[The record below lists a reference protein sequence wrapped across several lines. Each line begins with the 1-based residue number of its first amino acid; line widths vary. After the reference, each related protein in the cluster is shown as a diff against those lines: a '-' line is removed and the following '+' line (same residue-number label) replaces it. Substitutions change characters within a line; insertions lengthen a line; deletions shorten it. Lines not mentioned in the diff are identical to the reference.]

1 MLDHL
6 LDKFGEK
13 DKIILHKMIKASLE
27 NDDEADLAHRV
38 FKSGPQIAKEV
49 RQDDA
54 YAHVGGEKR
63 PPYGVETPRSTA
75 QGLPAESTKTQLD
88 GQSGYVDSEM
98 PKSSPANYGMKMMMK
113 NGWRPGQGLG
123 ARGDGI
129 TEPVL
134 LADQLVP
141 DRKDYNPGVGSRERM
156 EYQVTQ
162 RKSSAANQAIN
173 AQELHTGST
182 LHVTAGHSTDE
193 NKSSTTGSAKSDGE
207 AWECLFDRDP
217 LLFES
222 RLRYPNSYC
231 NGW

>member
-1 MLDHL
+1 MPSLRSEMLDHL

-38 FKSGPQIAKEV
+38 FKSLTALEGIQETLATLAETANTASTTNALIASDTARAKTQGPQIAKEV
-49 RQDDA
+49 QQDDA
-54 YAHVGGEKR
+54 YTHVGGEKH

-75 QGLPAESTKTQLD
+75 QGLPVESTKTQLD
-88 GQSGYVDSEM
+88 SQSGYVDSEM

-134 LADQLVP
+134 SADQLVP

-162 RKSSAANQAIN
+162 RTSSAANQASN
-173 AQELHTGST
+173 AQVS
-182 LHVTAGHSTDE
+182 VA
-193 NKSSTTGSAKSDGE
+193 SAFLQLS
-207 AWECLFDRDP
+207 
-217 LLFES
+217 
-222 RLRYPNSYC
+222 
-231 NGW
+231 